1 MEKENKTIK
10 AIVVILVVGIGLFHN
25 IDKKSFLY
33 EQLNTASTSL
43 NNDSEKSDS
52 LQVNENNQ
60 VNENKLFIYTKKIID
75 SGIEHLISNI

>member
-33 EQLNTASTSL
+33 EQLNPASTSL

-52 LQVNENNQ
+52 LQINENNQ
-60 VNENKLFIYTKKIID
+60 VTENKLFIYTKKIID